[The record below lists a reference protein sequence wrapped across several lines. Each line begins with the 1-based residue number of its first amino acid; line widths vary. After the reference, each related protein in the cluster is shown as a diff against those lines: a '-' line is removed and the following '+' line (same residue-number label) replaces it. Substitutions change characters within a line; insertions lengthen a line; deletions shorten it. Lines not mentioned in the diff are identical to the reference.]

1 MYRTSLNSQ
10 PITTPYS
17 NNNPRM
23 SMFGGSNTSDTN
35 TEDSGSYYG
44 PGGKRISTALA
55 TRQQRRS
62 IRNSQDSL
70 NSPNGGGRH
79 LSYQQQHQQQ
89 QQMANNNNKPG
100 EEEEEVFV
108 TKVLPIITNKVMKPT
123 LAKVVT
129 QQRGSRIVMPS
140 AGPLSD
146 QRSPSSRPSEEGTGL
161 GIDFSGF
168 STSQDTY
175 MSGYGGSGGAGGI
188 NSNNPHRTS
197 YQTRRTSNLNPNKSS
212 NTNNN
217 IHSRQQQK
225 DSTNVILKMPPAPK
239 HPDVGEGGGGGGGL
253 NPRSRDQQPAAPGV
267 RNSIM
272 DVGQDLSG
280 YF

>member
-1 MYRTSLNSQ
+1 
-10 PITTPYS
+10 
-17 NNNPRM
+17 
-23 SMFGGSNTSDTN
+23 MFGGSNTSDTN

-55 TRQQRRS
+55 ARQQRRS

-79 LSYQQQHQQQ
+79 LSYQQQQQQQ
-89 QQMANNNNKPG
+89 QQMANNNNNKAG
-100 EEEEEVFV
+100 EEEEVFV
-108 TKVLPIITNKVMKPT
+108 TKVLPIITNKVTKPT

-129 QQRGSRIVMPS
+129 QQRGSRIVVPS

-146 QRSPSSRPSEEGTGL
+146 QRSPSSRASEEGTGL

-175 MSGYGGSGGAGGI
+175 MSGYGSSGGAVGGV
-188 NSNNPHRTS
+188 NSNSPHRTS
-197 YQTRRTSNLNPNKSS
+197 YQTRRTSNLNPNKST

-217 IHSRQQQK
+217 AHSRQQQR

-239 HPDVGEGGGGGGGL
+239 HTDGGEEGSGSGNIL
-253 NPRSRDQQPAAPGV
+253 NPRSRDQQSVAPGV